1 MSEQTTTPTAS
12 EPSTSAATASA
23 PDAGISAEG
32 ASAPEGLAPATA
44 SAGETIRVG
53 DHDIPLSV
61 LEALPDEALARI
73 KRKIRAGGEELE
85 ITLADALR
93 DAPLA
98 KGAQKRLWEA
108 SQVRKQAE
116 EVRAQAEQ
124 AAQLM
129 AKDVIAATMRLHE
142 VDREGAIDL
151 IASALEPDLLLAEMT
166 PQERRVEMRRREEDA
181 AKEAMQRE
189 LQRKAALADRYEAQ
203 ERARRE
209 EAETAKARTTILA
222 GLDAAFK
229 GAGVAKTKYAIQRAA
244 HLLDRAIQDGA
255 IRGAPS
261 QGDLEWAAKAVAA
274 EVREDAEGLIPADAE
289 GEALIAHVG
298 EARAAKIAK
307 AYAARVAAK
316 SKPARAPEGTRTP
329 AAKAA
334 QQLEGESW
342 AQWRARKNAEMGG
355 RR

>member
-23 PDAGISAEG
+23 PDAGIGTESA
-32 ASAPEGLAPATA
+32 SSPEGLAPATA
-44 SAGETIRVG
+44 SAVETIRIG
-53 DHDIPLSV
+53 DHDIPLSL
-61 LEALPDEALARI
+61 LESLPDEALRRI
-73 KRKIRAGGEELE
+73 KRKIRAGGEDLE
-85 ITLADALR
+85 ISMLDAW
-93 DAPLA
+93 DSAPLA
-98 KGAQKRLWEA
+98 KGAQKKLWEA

-116 EVRAQAEQ
+116 Q

-129 AKDVIAATMRLHE
+129 AGDPVEATMRLHG
-142 VDREGAIDL
+142 VSRGQAIDM
-151 IASALEPDLLLAEMT
+151 IATKLEPYLL
-166 PQERRVEMRRREEDA
+166 R
-181 AKEAMQRE
+181 EAMSPEERAQAERADE
-189 LQRKAALADRYEAQ
+189 LERKAALADRYEAQ
-203 ERARRE
+203 DRARRE

-342 AQWRARKNAEMGG
+342 AQWKARRNAEMGG